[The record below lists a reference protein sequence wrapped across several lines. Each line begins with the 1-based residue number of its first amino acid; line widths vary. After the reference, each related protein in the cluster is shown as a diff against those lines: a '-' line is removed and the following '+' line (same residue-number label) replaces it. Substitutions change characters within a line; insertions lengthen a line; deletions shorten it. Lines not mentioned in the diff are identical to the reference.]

1 MSESSPRLNR
11 APTRRSAAGEARKPQ
26 PDTSASETASEST
39 TPSADSVIE
48 LRDAGKSYAAI
59 ARKLAMSSSVQAQAA
74 FVNALR
80 GRPEDE
86 RNALTEREL
95 ARLEVL
101 EHKIRDDD
109 GGDPARTSQRLGA
122 LEKLR
127 SALQ

>member
-1 MSESSPRLNR
+1 MSESSPRLTG
-11 APTRRSAAGEARKPQ
+11 APTRRSAGGQARKRQ
-26 PDTSASETASEST
+26 ADTPASETVSASP
-39 TPSADSVIE
+39 TPSADSVIQ

-86 RNALTEREL
+86 RDALTAREL

-101 EHKIRDDD
+101 EHKIRDDA
-109 GGDPARTSQRLGA
+109 GDPARTTQRLGA